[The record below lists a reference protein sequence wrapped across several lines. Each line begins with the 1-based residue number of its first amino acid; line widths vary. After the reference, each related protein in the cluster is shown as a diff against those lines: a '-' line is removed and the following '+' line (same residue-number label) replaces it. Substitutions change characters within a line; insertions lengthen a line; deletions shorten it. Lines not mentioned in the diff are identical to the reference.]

1 MDGRMDGWMDGRMD
15 GWKFPSGLR
24 DTNGLF
30 FLSLFLSFLL
40 FFLRLLL
47 VPIFILDLI
56 LNASLEGAGSPE
68 RHWNGTGTALER
80 HWNGTGEK

>member
-1 MDGRMDGWMDGRMD
+1 MD
-15 GWKFPSGLR
+15 GWKDGWMEIPKR
-24 DTNGLF
+24 IKRHKWPF